1 MVRGL
6 PKRVSRW
13 EYAPI
18 KRAGVI
24 NRSAA
29 AWLLAASAAVYLI
42 GLWPTW
48 WVRDAVLGAAGFPAY
63 AGLWKFLPHLLLYS
77 TLPALAAGVA
87 WIAFARA
94 RVIDAP
100 PLGKGHRAFG
110 KILIGAIG
118 GIVFVLGV
126 LIATGQ
132 GSAIRWIAPDP
143 WSIAGNVFSNFYEE
157 FIFRGFLLTA
167 LAAVIGF
174 LPAAVVTSALWAAT
188 HTQYP
193 LSLQVTVFAIGV
205 LLSWVARSARTIWA
219 PWGAHMIMDVVLD
232 SLVG

>member
-1 MVRGL
+1 MNDPSITRIAVATRG
-6 PKRVSRW
+6 
-13 EYAPI
+13 A
-18 KRAGVI
+18 RA
-24 NRSAA
+24 S
-29 AWLLAASAAVYLI
+29 LLAAAAAVYLI

-48 WVRDAVLGAAGFPAY
+48 WVRDTVLRAADFPAY

-94 RVIDAP
+94 GVIDAP
-100 PLGKGHRAFG
+100 PLGKGHRPLG
-110 KILIGAIG
+110 KILIGAFGAIAL
-118 GIVFVLGV
+118 VLVV

-132 GSAIRWIAPDP
+132 GSAIRWIDPDP

-157 FIFRGFLLTA
+157 FIFRGFLLAA

-174 LPAAVVTSALWAAT
+174 MPAAVVTSALWAAT

-193 LSLQVTVFAIGV
+193 LSLQVTIFAVGV
-205 LLSWVARSARTIWA
+205 LLAWVAQSARTLWA

>member
-1 MVRGL
+1 MAV
-6 PKRVSRW
+6 PT
-13 EYAPI
+13 
-18 KRAGVI
+18 
-24 NRSAA
+24 RSAA
-29 AWLLAASAAVYLI
+29 ARLLAAAAAVYLI

-48 WVRDAVLGAAGFPAY
+48 WLRDTVLRAAGFPAY
-63 AGLWKFLPHLLLYS
+63 SGLWKFLPHLLLYS

-94 RVIDAP
+94 GVIDAP
-100 PLGKGHRAFG
+100 PLGKGHRPLG
-110 KILIGAIG
+110 KVLIVGFGAIPL
-118 GIVFVLGV
+118 VLGV

-132 GSAIRWIAPDP
+132 GSAIRWIDPDP

-174 LPAAVVTSALWAAT
+174 LPAAAVTSALWAAT

-193 LSLQVTVFAIGV
+193 LSLQVTVFAVGV
-205 LLSWVARSARTIWA
+205 LLAWVAQSARTIWA

>member
-1 MVRGL
+1 LNDPSITRIAVATRG
-6 PKRVSRW
+6 
-13 EYAPI
+13 A
-18 KRAGVI
+18 RA
-24 NRSAA
+24 S
-29 AWLLAASAAVYLI
+29 LLAAAAAVYLI

-48 WVRDAVLGAAGFPAY
+48 WVRDTVLRAADFPAY

-94 RVIDAP
+94 GVIDAP
-100 PLGKGHRAFG
+100 PLGKGHRPLG
-110 KILIGAIG
+110 KILIGAFGAIAL
-118 GIVFVLGV
+118 VLVV

-132 GSAIRWIAPDP
+132 GSAIRWIDPDP

-157 FIFRGFLLTA
+157 FIFRGFLLAA

-174 LPAAVVTSALWAAT
+174 LPAAAVTSALWAAT

-193 LSLQVTVFAIGV
+193 LSLQITIFVVGV
-205 LLSWVARSARTIWA
+205 VLAWLAQSARTIWA
-219 PWGAHMIMDVVLD
+219 PYGAHMIMDVVLD

>member
-1 MVRGL
+1 LNDPSITRIAVATRG
-6 PKRVSRW
+6 
-13 EYAPI
+13 A
-18 KRAGVI
+18 RA
-24 NRSAA
+24 S
-29 AWLLAASAAVYLI
+29 LLAAAAAVYLI

-48 WVRDAVLGAAGFPAY
+48 WVRDTVLRAADFPAY

-94 RVIDAP
+94 GVIDAP
-100 PLGKGHRAFG
+100 PLGKGHRPLG
-110 KILIGAIG
+110 KILIGAFGAIAL
-118 GIVFVLGV
+118 VLVV

-132 GSAIRWIAPDP
+132 GSAIRWIDPDP

-157 FIFRGFLLTA
+157 FIFRGFLLAA

-174 LPAAVVTSALWAAT
+174 MPAAVVTSALWAAT

-193 LSLQVTVFAIGV
+193 LSLQVTIFAVGV
-205 LLSWVARSARTIWA
+205 LLAWVAQSARTLWA

>member
-1 MVRGL
+1 MNDPSITRIAVATRG
-6 PKRVSRW
+6 
-13 EYAPI
+13 A
-18 KRAGVI
+18 RA
-24 NRSAA
+24 S
-29 AWLLAASAAVYLI
+29 LLAAAAAVYLI

-48 WVRDAVLGAAGFPAY
+48 WVRDTVLRAADFPAY

-94 RVIDAP
+94 GVIDAP
-100 PLGKGHRAFG
+100 PLGKGHRPLG
-110 KILIGAIG
+110 KILIGAFGAIAL
-118 GIVFVLGV
+118 VLVV

-132 GSAIRWIAPDP
+132 GSAIRWIDPDP

-157 FIFRGFLLTA
+157 FIFRGFLLAA

-193 LSLQVTVFAIGV
+193 LSLQVTIFAVGV
-205 LLSWVARSARTIWA
+205 LLAWVTQRARTLWA

>member
-1 MVRGL
+1 MNDPSITRIAVATRG
-6 PKRVSRW
+6 
-13 EYAPI
+13 A
-18 KRAGVI
+18 RA
-24 NRSAA
+24 S
-29 AWLLAASAAVYLI
+29 LLAAAAAVYLI

-48 WVRDAVLGAAGFPAY
+48 WVRDTVLRAADFPAY

-94 RVIDAP
+94 GVIDGP
-100 PLGKGHRAFG
+100 PLGKGHRPLG
-110 KILIGAIG
+110 KILIGAFGAIAL
-118 GIVFVLGV
+118 VLVV

-132 GSAIRWIAPDP
+132 GSAIRWIDPDP

-157 FIFRGFLLTA
+157 FIFRGFLLAA

-193 LSLQVTVFAIGV
+193 LSLQVTIFAVGV
-205 LLSWVARSARTIWA
+205 LLAWVTQRARTLWA

>member
-1 MVRGL
+1 VNDLPITKIAVATRGA
-6 PKRVSRW
+6 RVS
-13 EYAPI
+13 
-18 KRAGVI
+18 
-24 NRSAA
+24 
-29 AWLLAASAAVYLI
+29 LLAAAAAVYLI

-48 WVRDAVLGAAGFPAY
+48 WVRDTVLRAADFPAY

-77 TLPALAAGVA
+77 TLPALVAGVA

-94 RVIDAP
+94 GVIDGP
-100 PLGKGHRAFG
+100 PLGKGHRPLG
-110 KILIGAIG
+110 KVLIAGFGAIAL
-118 GIVFVLGV
+118 VLGV

-132 GSAIRWIAPDP
+132 GSAIRWIDPDP

-193 LSLQVTVFAIGV
+193 LSLQVTVFAVGV
-205 LLSWVARSARTIWA
+205 LLAWVAQRARTIWA

>member
-1 MVRGL
+1 MNDSSPATTPVATWS
-6 PKRVSRW
+6 SR
-13 EYAPI
+13 A
-18 KRAGVI
+18 
-24 NRSAA
+24 S
-29 AWLLAASAAVYLI
+29 LLAAAAVVYLI
-42 GLWPTW
+42 GFWPTW
-48 WVRDAVLGAAGFPAY
+48 WLRDAVLAAAGFPAY

-77 TLPALAAGVA
+77 TLAALTAGVA

-94 RVIDAP
+94 GVIDGP
-100 PLGKGHRAFG
+100 PLGKGNRPLA
-110 KILIGAIG
+110 KLLIVGIG
-118 GIVFVLGV
+118 VVPLVLGV

-132 GSAIRWIAPDP
+132 GSAIRWIGPDP

-174 LPAAVVTSALWAAT
+174 VPAAVVTSGLWAAT

-193 LSLQVTVFAIGV
+193 LSLQVTIFVVGI
-205 LLSWVARSARTIWA
+205 LLAWLTRSARTIWA
-219 PWGAHMIMDVVLD
+219 PYGAHMIMDVVLD

>member
-1 MVRGL
+1 MNDPSITRIAVATRG
-6 PKRVSRW
+6 
-13 EYAPI
+13 A
-18 KRAGVI
+18 RA
-24 NRSAA
+24 S
-29 AWLLAASAAVYLI
+29 LLAAAAAVYLI

-48 WVRDAVLGAAGFPAY
+48 WVRDTVLRAADFPAY

-94 RVIDAP
+94 GVIDGP
-100 PLGKGHRAFG
+100 PLGKGHRPLG
-110 KILIGAIG
+110 KILIGAFGAIAL
-118 GIVFVLGV
+118 VLVV

-132 GSAIRWIAPDP
+132 GSAIRWIDPDP

-157 FIFRGFLLTA
+157 FIFRGFLLAA

-174 LPAAVVTSALWAAT
+174 LPAAAVTSALWAAT

-193 LSLQVTVFAIGV
+193 LSLQITIFVVGV
-205 LLSWVARSARTIWA
+205 VLAWLAQSARTIWA
-219 PWGAHMIMDVVLD
+219 PYGAHMIMDVVLD

>member
-1 MVRGL
+1 MDRRG
-6 PKRVSRW
+6 KRGS
-13 EYAPI
+13 I
-18 KRAGVI
+18 
-24 NRSAA
+24 S
-29 AWLLAASAAVYLI
+29 LLAATAGVYLI
-42 GLWPTW
+42 GLWPSW
-48 WVRDAVLGAAGFPAY
+48 WLRDTVLRAAGFPAY

-94 RVIDAP
+94 GVIES
-100 PLGKGHRAFG
+100 PLLGRGYRPFGKVLIVAFG
-110 KILIGAIG
+110 AI
-118 GIVFVLGV
+118 VLV
-126 LIATGQ
+126 LVVLTATGQ
-132 GSAIRWIAPDP
+132 GSAIRWIDPDP
-143 WSIAGNVFSNFYEE
+143 WSIAGNAFSNFYEE

-193 LSLQVTVFAIGV
+193 LSLQLTIFVVGV
-205 LLSWVARSARTIWA
+205 LLSWIARNARTLWA

>member
-1 MVRGL
+1 
-6 PKRVSRW
+6 
-13 EYAPI
+13 
-18 KRAGVI
+18 
-24 NRSAA
+24 
-29 AWLLAASAAVYLI
+29 
-42 GLWPTW
+42 
-48 WVRDAVLGAAGFPAY
+48 VRDTVLRAADFPAY

-94 RVIDAP
+94 GVIDAP
-100 PLGKGHRAFG
+100 PLGKGHRPLG
-110 KILIGAIG
+110 KILIGAFGAIAL
-118 GIVFVLGV
+118 VLVV

-132 GSAIRWIAPDP
+132 GSAIRWIGPDP

-157 FIFRGFLLTA
+157 FIFRGFLLAA

-193 LSLQVTVFAIGV
+193 LSLQVTIFAVGV
-205 LLSWVARSARTIWA
+205 LLAWVAQSARTLWA

>member
-1 MVRGL
+1 VND
-6 PKRVSRW
+6 PSTTKTAV
-13 EYAPI
+13 
-18 KRAGVI
+18 AGTGRRTSLV
-24 NRSAA
+24 AA
-29 AWLLAASAAVYLI
+29 AAAVYLI
-42 GLWPTW
+42 GFWPTW
-48 WVRDAVLGAAGFPAY
+48 WLRDTVLGAADFPAY

-87 WIAFARA
+87 WVAFARA
-94 RVIDAP
+94 GVIDGP
-100 PLGKGHRAFG
+100 PLGKGHRPLG
-110 KILIGAIG
+110 NILIGGFGAILL
-118 GIVFVLGV
+118 VLGV

-132 GSAIRWIAPDP
+132 GSAIRWIDPDP

-167 LAAVIGF
+167 LAAVTGF

-193 LSLQVTVFAIGV
+193 LSLQVTVFVVGM
-205 LLSWVARSARTIWA
+205 LLAWVAQRARTLWA

>member
-1 MVRGL
+1 
-6 PKRVSRW
+6 VS
-13 EYAPI
+13 
-18 KRAGVI
+18 
-24 NRSAA
+24 
-29 AWLLAASAAVYLI
+29 LLAAAAAVYLI

-48 WVRDAVLGAAGFPAY
+48 WVRDTVLRAADFPAY

-77 TLPALAAGVA
+77 TLPALVAGVA

-94 RVIDAP
+94 GVIDGP
-100 PLGKGHRAFG
+100 PLGKGHRPLG
-110 KILIGAIG
+110 KVLIAGFGAIAL
-118 GIVFVLGV
+118 VLGV

-132 GSAIRWIAPDP
+132 GSAIRWIDPDP

-193 LSLQVTVFAIGV
+193 LSLQVTVFAVGV
-205 LLSWVARSARTIWA
+205 LLAWVAQRARTIWA

>member
-1 MVRGL
+1 MND
-6 PKRVSRW
+6 
-13 EYAPI
+13 API
-18 KRAGVI
+18 TRKAVLT
-24 NRSAA
+24 RSAGA
-29 AWLLAASAAVYLI
+29 RLLAAAAGVYLI

-48 WVRDAVLGAAGFPAY
+48 WLRDTVLRTAGFPAY
-63 AGLWKFLPHLLLYS
+63 SGLWKFLPHLLLYS

-94 RVIDAP
+94 GVIDTP
-100 PLGKGHRAFG
+100 PLGKGHRPLG
-110 KILIGAIG
+110 KVLIGGVGAI
-118 GIVFVLGV
+118 VLVLGV

-132 GSAIRWIAPDP
+132 GSAIRWIDPDP

-157 FIFRGFLLTA
+157 FIFRGFLLAA
-167 LAAVIGF
+167 LAAMIGF

-193 LSLQVTVFAIGV
+193 LSLQVTIFATGV
-205 LLSWVARSARTIWA
+205 LLSWVVQSARTMWA

>member
-1 MVRGL
+1 MNDPSITRIAVATRG
-6 PKRVSRW
+6 
-13 EYAPI
+13 A
-18 KRAGVI
+18 RA
-24 NRSAA
+24 S
-29 AWLLAASAAVYLI
+29 LLAAAAAVYLI

-48 WVRDAVLGAAGFPAY
+48 WVRDTVLRAADFPAY

-94 RVIDAP
+94 GVIDAP
-100 PLGKGHRAFG
+100 PLGKGHRPLG
-110 KILIGAIG
+110 KILIGAFGAIAL
-118 GIVFVLGV
+118 VLVV

-132 GSAIRWIAPDP
+132 GSAIRWIDPDP

-157 FIFRGFLLTA
+157 FIFRGFLLAA

-193 LSLQVTVFAIGV
+193 LSLQVTIFAVGV
-205 LLSWVARSARTIWA
+205 LLAWVAQSARTLWA

>member
-1 MVRGL
+1 M
-6 PKRVSRW
+6 S
-13 EYAPI
+13 
-18 KRAGVI
+18 
-24 NRSAA
+24 
-29 AWLLAASAAVYLI
+29 LLAAAAAVYLI

-48 WVRDAVLGAAGFPAY
+48 WVRDTVLRAADFPAY

-77 TLPALAAGVA
+77 TLPALVAGVA

-94 RVIDAP
+94 GVIDGP
-100 PLGKGHRAFG
+100 PLGKGHRPLG
-110 KILIGAIG
+110 KVLIAGFGAIAL
-118 GIVFVLGV
+118 VLGV

-132 GSAIRWIAPDP
+132 GSAIRWIDPDP

-193 LSLQVTVFAIGV
+193 LSLQVTVFAVGV
-205 LLSWVARSARTIWA
+205 LLAWVAQRARTIWA

>member
-1 MVRGL
+1 MNDPSITRIAVATRG
-6 PKRVSRW
+6 
-13 EYAPI
+13 A
-18 KRAGVI
+18 RA
-24 NRSAA
+24 S
-29 AWLLAASAAVYLI
+29 LLAAAAAVYLI

-48 WVRDAVLGAAGFPAY
+48 WVRDTVLRAADFPAY

-94 RVIDAP
+94 GVIDAP
-100 PLGKGHRAFG
+100 PLGKGHRPLG
-110 KILIGAIG
+110 KILIGAFGAIAL
-118 GIVFVLGV
+118 VLVV

-132 GSAIRWIAPDP
+132 GSAIRWIDPDP
-143 WSIAGNVFSNFYEE
+143 WSIAGNVFSNFCEE
-157 FIFRGFLLTA
+157 FIFRGFLLAA

-193 LSLQVTVFAIGV
+193 LSLQVTIFVVGV
-205 LLSWVARSARTIWA
+205 LLAWVTQSARTLWA

>member
-1 MVRGL
+1 MVRM
-6 PKRVSRW
+6 PERVSRLDD
-13 EYAPI
+13 AATT
-18 KRAGVI
+18 RMGVVS
-24 NRSAA
+24 RSAA
-29 AWLLAASAAVYLI
+29 ATLLAAAAAVYLI

-77 TLPALAAGVA
+77 TLPALAAGVV

-94 RVIDAP
+94 RVLEAP
-100 PLGKGHRAFG
+100 PLGKGHLALG
-110 KILIGAIG
+110 KVLIGAIG
-118 GIVFVLGV
+118 GIALVLGV

-132 GSAIRWIAPDP
+132 SSVIRWIDPDP

-174 LPAAVVTSALWAAT
+174 WPAAAVTSALWAAT

-193 LSLQVTVFAIGV
+193 LSLQVTVFAVGV
-205 LLSWVARSARTIWA
+205 LLSWVAQRARTLWA

>member
-1 MVRGL
+1 LNDTGITKLAVV
-6 PKRVSRW
+6 P
-13 EYAPI
+13 
-18 KRAGVI
+18 
-24 NRSAA
+24 RSAPA
-29 AWLLAASAAVYLI
+29 SLLAAAAAFYLI
-42 GLWPTW
+42 GFWPTW
-48 WVRDAVLGAAGFPAY
+48 WVRDSVLRAAGFPAY

-77 TLPALAAGVA
+77 TLPAIAAAVA

-94 RVIDAP
+94 GVIAGP
-100 PLGKGHRAFG
+100 SFGKGHRPLG
-110 KILIGAIG
+110 KILLVGFGAIPL
-118 GIVFVLGV
+118 VLGV
-126 LIATGQ
+126 LVATGQ
-132 GSAIRWIAPDP
+132 GAAIRWIDPDP
-143 WSIAGNVFSNFYEE
+143 WSIAGNVFSNFFEE

-193 LSLQVTVFAIGV
+193 LSLQVTIFVVGV
-205 LLSWVARSARTIWA
+205 VLAWVVKTARTLWA

>member
-1 MVRGL
+1 LNDPSITRIAVATRG
-6 PKRVSRW
+6 
-13 EYAPI
+13 A
-18 KRAGVI
+18 RA
-24 NRSAA
+24 S
-29 AWLLAASAAVYLI
+29 LLAAAAAVYLI

-48 WVRDAVLGAAGFPAY
+48 WVRDTVLRAADFPAY

-94 RVIDAP
+94 GVIDGP
-100 PLGKGHRAFG
+100 PLGKGHRPLG
-110 KILIGAIG
+110 KILIGAFGAIAL
-118 GIVFVLGV
+118 VLVV

-132 GSAIRWIAPDP
+132 GSVIRWIGPDP

-157 FIFRGFLLTA
+157 FIFRGFLLAA

-193 LSLQVTVFAIGV
+193 LSLQVTIFAVGV
-205 LLSWVARSARTIWA
+205 LLAWVAQSARTLWA